1 MRDVMRKGLSGHLV
15 TVALLLPLASYGAF
29 AQQTQPAPTKPPKS
43 SKAAPASGIAAFEPG
58 LQPQAVQILKAA
70 SARLAAAK
78 SMAFTVVVSEEGPSL
93 LGPPLIYSTKSEVI
107 LRRPDKLRV
116 LTLGDGPASEFYY
129 DGKQMMA
136 FAPAENLLAVAD
148 APPTIDAALEAA
160 YQKGAIYFPFTDL
173 IVADP
178 YKDMSS
184 DVTTAFYIGRSVVVG
199 DTATD
204 MVAFATQDIF
214 AQIWIGVDDK
224 LPRRLYAVY
233 LNDPARL
240 RHVLQLSNWE
250 LDKAVPEGAFSS
262 AKSAGAARIEFKRP
276 DAVTSANTKPSAPR
290 PVATP

>member
-1 MRDVMRKGLSGHLV
+1 VMRNRIRHLPL
-15 TVALLLPLASYGAF
+15 VALCVLVASSGAV
-29 AQQTQPAPTKPPKS
+29 AQQTDQSP
-43 SKAAPASGIAAFEPG
+43 SKAAKAGGVASPEALAAYEPG
-58 LQPQAVQILKAA
+58 LQPQAVAILKAA

-93 LGPPLIYSTKSEVI
+93 LGPPLIYSTKSEVT
-107 LRRPDKLRV
+107 LRRPNKLRV

-136 FAPAENLLAVAD
+136 FAPAENLVAVAE

-160 YQKGAIYFPFTDL
+160 YDSGAIYFPFTDL
-173 IVADP
+173 IVSDP
-178 YKDMSS
+178 YKDMSG
-184 DVTTAFYIGRSVVVG
+184 DVTTAFYIGRSQVVG

-204 MVAFATQDIF
+204 MVAFATKDIF
-214 AQIWIGVDDK
+214 AQIWVGVDDK

-250 LDKAVPEGAFSS
+250 LDKAVPEEAFAS
-262 AKSAGAARIEFKRP
+262 AKAGTAAHIAFKRP
-276 DAVTSANTKPSAPR
+276 DVRSSAATKPSAPR
-290 PVATP
+290 PNVTP